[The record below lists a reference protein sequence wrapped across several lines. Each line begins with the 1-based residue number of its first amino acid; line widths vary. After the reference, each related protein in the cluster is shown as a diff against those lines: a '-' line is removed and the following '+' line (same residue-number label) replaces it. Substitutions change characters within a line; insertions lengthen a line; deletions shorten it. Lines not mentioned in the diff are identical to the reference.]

1 VTVDFADLS
10 ASVAAVGLVGSLT
23 EFPSEPLD
31 EDGWRRLLA
40 QSDHQRISGLL
51 VAAITSGLLP
61 VTNEQLDQAIERHV
75 GAMGVCL
82 LLERQLLEVSD
93 IFDRQGIDHRVLKGS
108 AVAQLD
114 YSDPALRSFA
124 DIDLLVSS
132 KQFDDAVRVLVEQ
145 GHTRLYPEPRPA
157 FDRRFSKGTSFK
169 LATGF
174 ELDLHRTFVM
184 GPYGLMVDL
193 DELWSHSEEFEL
205 GGRTLRTLGAEERLL
220 HACYHAALGDYP
232 PRLMPRRDI
241 VEMVL
246 FGQRDESRV
255 LALAANW
262 GAEVV
267 VAEGI
272 KAAWQQ
278 LRIADVTSLSKWAE
292 RYQPSQRD
300 RQRLKAYQTT
310 GHNYSTKSLAALRE
324 IPRWRDRMAFTTA
337 LVLPQQSYLTSRHRG
352 MGSRLWHGLR
362 DVVRTR
368 SQT

>member
-1 VTVDFADLS
+1 MTVDVVDLT

-23 EFPSEPLD
+23 EFPAEPLD
-31 EDGWRRLLA
+31 EAGWKRLLA
-40 QSDHQRISGLL
+40 QSEHQRVSGLL
-51 VAAITSGLLP
+51 VAAITSGALP
-61 VTNEQLDQAIERHV
+61 VTNEQLEQAIERHV
-75 GAMGVCL
+75 GAMGACL
-82 LLERQLLEVSD
+82 LLERQLLEISD
-93 IFDRQGIDHRVLKGS
+93 ILDRHSIDHRVLKGS

-124 DIDLLVSS
+124 DIDLLVPSR
-132 KQFDDAVRVLVEQ
+132 QFDDAVRVLLKQ
-145 GHTRLYPEPRPA
+145 GHARLYPEPRPA
-157 FDRRFSKGTSFK
+157 FDRRFSKGTTFK

-184 GPYGLMVDL
+184 GPYGLLVDL
-193 DELWSHSEEFEL
+193 DELWSNSADFEL
-205 GGRTLRTLGAEERLL
+205 GGHVLRTLGAEERLL

-246 FGQRDESRV
+246 FGNRDERRL

-272 KAAWQQ
+272 KAAWQHLQ
-278 LRIADVTSLSKWAE
+278 IADVTSLSKWAE
-292 RYQPSQRD
+292 NYQPSQRD
-300 RQRLKAYQTT
+300 RQRLKAYQIS
-310 GHNYSTKSLAALRE
+310 GHNYSAKSLAALRE

-337 LVLPQQSYLTSRHRG
+337 LILPQQSYITTRHRG
-352 MGSRLWHGLR
+352 VGSRLWHGLR
-362 DVVRTR
+362 DVMKTR
-368 SQT
+368 SQP